1 MKIYSQYINP
11 YMEKILN
18 NEIEHCKE
26 QELMIKNIVIP
37 ILERED
43 VYIDEDKIEKAGL
56 EFSENKVTFWMKD
69 NRGTHFVEA
78 GLDCWIHGKTSMTG
92 GYLHHQYEMDEMKI
106 AACAYWKSENVLM
119 MEWRYPEMAF
129 FDHVSFEW
137 KEDRIYMKRWVN
149 MNSQALERPVV
160 TAKICES

>member
-1 MKIYSQYINP
+1 
-11 YMEKILN
+11 MEPFE
-18 NEIEHCKE
+18 NED
-26 QELMIKNIVIP
+26 
-37 ILERED
+37 R
-43 VYIDEDKIEKAGL
+43 IEKTGL
-56 EFSENKVTFWMKD
+56 EFLEDKVIFWMKD

-129 FDHVSFEW
+129 LIMCLLNG
-137 KEDRIYMKRWVN
+137 KKTGYI
-149 MNSQALERPVV
+149 
-160 TAKICES
+160 

>member
-1 MKIYSQYINP
+1 
-11 YMEKILN
+11 
-18 NEIEHCKE
+18 
-26 QELMIKNIVIP
+26 
-37 ILERED
+37 
-43 VYIDEDKIEKAGL
+43 
-56 EFSENKVTFWMKD
+56 MKD

-92 GYLHHQYEMDEMKI
+92 GYLHHQYEMDEMRI

-137 KEDRIYMKRWVN
+137 KEDRVYMKRWVN

>member
-1 MKIYSQYINP
+1 MKI
-11 YMEKILN
+11 KL
-18 NEIEHCKE
+18 K
-26 QELMIKNIVIP
+26 
-37 ILERED
+37 
-43 VYIDEDKIEKAGL
+43 KAGL
-56 EFSENKVTFWMKD
+56 EFSEDKVIFWMKD

-129 FDHVSFEW
+129 F
-137 KEDRIYMKRWVN
+137 
-149 MNSQALERPVV
+149 
-160 TAKICES
+160 

>member
-1 MKIYSQYINP
+1 
-11 YMEKILN
+11 
-18 NEIEHCKE
+18 
-26 QELMIKNIVIP
+26 
-37 ILERED
+37 
-43 VYIDEDKIEKAGL
+43 
-56 EFSENKVTFWMKD
+56 MKD

-129 FDHVSFEW
+129 LIMCPLNGKKTGIYETLGEYEFTGTGKTSCNSKNMRILTIIKKTIGVSV
-137 KEDRIYMKRWVN
+137 R
-149 MNSQALERPVV
+149 
-160 TAKICES
+160 